1 MPPPKSLRLLLLFA
15 GVDVTLNPP
24 DHPPVVSLLVPSV
37 GQTVG
42 SGDAVRP
49 RPMGNAGDTQV
60 TLWWTRLYYW
70 LRDCGEGGKVLE
82 GPQGWVRFS
91 KDVGAFW
98 RGNGFQW
105 RRLQYWEWGMVVLSD
120 RPRVEGP
127 GQQARARPCTLNQGP
142 SLASASWW
150 RWLDKAKEG
159 LTWRWAQQVWWVWA
173 EPGP

>member
-1 MPPPKSLRLLLLFA
+1 MWHWTHLTTHPLSVSWSLRWARQWVL
-15 GVDVTLNPP
+15 VTQWDP
-24 DHPPVVSLLVPSV
+24 DPWGMLGIHRWH
-37 GQTVG
+37 
-42 SGDAVRP
+42 SGGHGCTTD
-49 RPMGNAGDTQV
+49 
-60 TLWWTRLYYW
+60 W
-70 LRDCGEGGKVLE
+70 DCGEGGKVLE

-159 LTWRWAQQVWWVWA
+159 LTWRWAQQVWWVCA